1 VRTNESNDN
10 QTKNINDNTCVVNSN
25 VDDGTF
31 SGDDYKNSSMS
42 GRSSTSGSPRFLPWQ
57 PIGSPRLTLATA
69 TALLL
74 GIGTNK
80 PLTPRRRSLDESI
93 DKTSSKS
100 PKQSPKRGSLDNL
113 DFFSDGNIR
122 DIPNSDKKF
131 PKRKSLTEWSSVGF
145 GMERGGSAND
155 VHDDYQLP
163 KRKSL
168 TEWSSVGFGMGFG
181 GVEAESPS
189 RESIRDSPDKM
200 AAVTAAN
207 NIADFRASSSQG
219 GDDIG
224 TKLALNAEVLMKRIQ
239 RGPNDNDDSRIGDR
253 TGDGSISGFEFS
265 RSGSVSGSSMSINSD
280 PMIIRPTSTK
290 SSARGSF
297 VNSPAVDPSQRKGSY
312 IFAFVY
318 TCIYIHIYM
327 HACMYVYM
335 NISIRIY
342 TYTYRLT
349 HIKTHENT

>member
-1 VRTNESNDN
+1 MVLTTNEISNNDKIITSKCKDLYVRTHESNDN
-10 QTKNINDNTCVVNSN
+10 QTKYINDNTCVVNSN
-25 VDDGTF
+25 LDDGNF
-31 SGDDYKNSSMS
+31 SGDSYKNSSMS
-42 GRSSTSGSPRFLPWQ
+42 GRSSTSGSPRFLSWQ

-80 PLTPRRRSLDESI
+80 PLTPRRRSLDESL

-100 PKQSPKRGSLDNL
+100 TKQSPKRGSLDNL
-113 DFFSDGNIR
+113 DFFSDGNVS
-122 DIPNSDKKF
+122 DTQNSDKKF

-145 GMERGGSAND
+145 GMERGGGVSD

-181 GVEAESPS
+181 GVGAESPY
-189 RESIRDSPDKM
+189 RESLRYSPDKM

-207 NIADFRASSSQG
+207 SIADFRASSSQG

-224 TKLALNAEVLMKRIQ
+224 TKLALNAEVLMKRI

-253 TGDGSISGFEFS
+253 TGDGSISGLEFS

-280 PMIIRPTSTK
+280 SMIIRPTSTK
-290 SSARGSF
+290 SSARGSYG
-297 VNSPAVDPSQRKGSY
+297 NSPVVDPSQRKGNY

-318 TCIYIHIYM
+318 TCI
-327 HACMYVYM
+327 
-335 NISIRIY
+335 NIY
-342 TYTYRLT
+342 TYNACM
-349 HIKTHENT
+349 HV